1 MNSKNFKK
9 VLSTSIAS
17 LTVLSTL
24 GGSVSTKIYATAE
37 DGIFGFLKN
46 ECIYSLDLSS
56 LTKEKENNLNKK
68 ILETIEKAC
77 TDFNKES
84 TAPQDG
90 KTIIF
95 TAQDAKEILDS
106 IDENSNN
113 QKEVIAAVKEA
124 VNKKVEE
131 IEKKSEAENASD
143 VTREDKKEEVEEK
156 PETADVTLV
165 EGGEKSGPKKT
176 GDASGATEEGKKE
189 EAQDKPQQPAGTN
202 TTTPAPAVSQPNAKT
217 TPASD
222 ESQKPKAT
230 EEVTTPAAENTQK
243 TPAVPQQPAEGE
255 TPAIKGSIFK
265 RAFNAIKGFFSN
277 IFNFVC
283 KLFYIGR

>member
-24 GGSVSTKIYATAE
+24 SGSVSTKIYATAE

-95 TAQDAKEILDS
+95 TAQDAEEILGS

-113 QKEVIAAVKEA
+113 QEEVIAAVKEA

-131 IEKKSEAENASD
+131 IEKKSES
-143 VTREDKKEEVEEK
+143 EK

-165 EGGEKSGPKKT
+165 EDEEKSGPKKT
-176 GDASGATEEGKKE
+176 GDASGATEDGKKE
-189 EAQDKPQQPAGTN
+189 EAQDKPQQSAGTN

-243 TPAVPQQPAEGE
+243 APAVPQQPAEGK
-255 TPAIKGSIFK
+255 TPAINVSDKSKGSIFK

-283 KLFYIGR
+283 GLFHKVK